1 MKVNLQGILN
11 LAADTREQLRPSDV
25 DRVMS
30 EAHDL
35 GVLGEFKDWVLAAT
49 FNNPRTK
56 TTIEMWTPE
65 GV

>member
-35 GVLGEFKDWVLAAT
+35 GVLGEFKD
-49 FNNPRTK
+49 
-56 TTIEMWTPE
+56 
-65 GV
+65 